1 MGATECGPH
10 SKTSCTGLI
19 EMCARYLF
27 ETKGRNARREP
38 TTKLRLIASFY
49 EVYNENVYDLIDASK
64 TPRSVRHNTA
74 KNSFY
79 VPGLVELECLNA
91 EDVAAIVAEGRR
103 TRRRAAHKLNRDSS
117 RGHALLSL
125 KLVTSTGK
133 NLGKVN
139 FVDLAGNERLAR
151 SHTENAGET
160 GSINRSLFA
169 LGKVISSLSRDASD
183 TLVSPSSRDHI
194 PYRDSTLTKL
204 LMDSLG
210 GDVFTLMIACVSP
223 AGAHLDETLCT
234 LQYAY
239 RAKGITNSP
248 SVQLVATTP
257 SNSEGPEHETALA
270 SLRRE
275 NARLREENRR
285 LRAMR
290 YQSEPQ
296 PSRLDDDDTASMYQS
311 DESKERAGYELRFAS
326 RSRRDGSA
334 DGVEAQN
341 HHAESRV
348 DYLDTKLERL
358 TEHFAN
364 LEAKLDAAHL
374 TNSEVIAM
382 HQQHEHLQ
390 WQHAHWQAAI
400 AAQQHQQAL
409 LLQQQEQARLDAACT
424 DDVFSQDSAHYPQ
437 DNMSNPQRTD
447 SSQHQRRRRSTP
459 SEPHLCAVHR
469 QSTGDIVRRHR
480 EGIGI

>member
-1 MGATECGPH
+1 MGGAECGPQ
-10 SKTSCTGLI
+10 SKASRTGLI
-19 EMCARYLF
+19 EMSARYLF
-27 ETKGRNARREP
+27 KTKVSAGRD
-38 TTKLRLIASFY
+38 TQLRLIASFY
-49 EVYNENVYDLIDASK
+49 EVYNENVYDLMDPSK

-79 VPGLVELECLNA
+79 VPGLVELECLDT
-91 EDVAAIVAEGRR
+91 EDVAAIVTEGRR
-103 TRRRAAHKLNRDSS
+103 ARRRATHKLNRDSS

-133 NLGKVN
+133 KLGKVN

-151 SHTENAGET
+151 SQTENASET
-160 GSINRSLFA
+160 GSINKSLFA
-169 LGKVISSLSRDASD
+169 LGKVISSLSRDTSD
-183 TLVSPSSRDHI
+183 ALVSPGSRDHI

-234 LQYAY
+234 LQYAH
-239 RAKGITNSP
+239 RAKGITNAP

-257 SNSEGPEHETALA
+257 SLSEGPEHETALA

-290 YQSEPQ
+290 YQSDMH
-296 PSRLDDDDTASMYQS
+296 STRLEDDDTASMYQS
-311 DESKERAGYELRFAS
+311 DEAKERAGYEMRFTS
-326 RSRRDGSA
+326 RSRRDGSV
-334 DGVEAQN
+334 DGTEAQN
-341 HHAESRV
+341 NHAESRV

-374 TNSEVIAM
+374 TKSEVIAM
-382 HQQHEHLQ
+382 RQQHEQLQ
-390 WQHAHWQAAI
+390 WHHAHWQAAI
-400 AAQQHQQAL
+400 AAQQHQRAL
-409 LLQQQEQARLDAACT
+409 LLQQQEKAELYAPCT
-424 DDVFSQDSAHYPQ
+424 DNPSSPDGAQYPEY
-437 DNMSNPQRTD
+437 DIPHPQRTN
-447 SSQHQRRRRSTP
+447 SSQQQRRWREVP

-469 QSTGDIVRRHR
+469 QSTGDVVRRHR